1 MKNCAVICEYNP
13 FHTGHKYQ
21 LDTLRSLSVDNIF
34 CVMSGDFVQSA
45 MPAFCDK
52 AIRAEC
58 AIRGGAD
65 AVIELPTVYAT
76 AGAQYF
82 AEGAVKIISDIK
94 DVTNIAMGGV
104 GNQDDIL
111 RLAELKIK
119 HGQRFSNLLKTNLDS
134 GKSYNSASVAALC
147 SLYGEYYPS
156 NDGIAEL
163 LTDPNN
169 ILCIEYISA
178 IDKLCPKIQP
188 VIIQRQGA
196 THTNTAESGLYV
208 SATAIRNAE
217 NNGELDKMQRYI
229 PFLFDAIKEQRQNHM
244 PNIRQ
249 YKSMA
254 VFALKCAEPNDIARL
269 RNCSEGMEYLLKN
282 TSRLYDFDEYIEATI
297 GKRYGKKRLYRL
309 FFDIL
314 LSIDKSLLDMPF
326 CTRLLACK
334 NGFDFT
340 LLPGCVKTTNAA
352 IKQIASSNPQINKVL
367 DVDKK
372 AVSLFNLISSKNGDY
387 FNYSL
392 VKV

>member
-21 LDTLRSLSVDNIF
+21 LDTLRSMDIDNIF
-34 CVMSGDFVQSA
+34 CIMSGDFVQSA

-58 AIRGGAD
+58 AVRACAD
-65 AVIELPTVYAT
+65 AAIELPTVYAT

-82 AEGAVKIISDIK
+82 AEGAIKIIAGIK
-94 DVTNIAMGGV
+94 DIAYLGMGGV
-104 GNQDDIL
+104 GNQDDII

-119 HGQRFSNLLKTNLDS
+119 HGRRFSDLLKKQLEV
-134 GKSYNSASVAALC
+134 GKSYNAATVAALC
-147 SLYGEYYPS
+147 ALYGEFCPN

-169 ILCIEYISA
+169 ILCIEYITA
-178 IDKLCPKIQP
+178 IDKLCPKLQP
-188 VIIQRQGA
+188 IIIQRQGA
-196 THTNTAESGLYV
+196 THTNVSESGLYV

-217 NNGELDKMQRYI
+217 RNGELDKMQRYI
-229 PFLFDAIKEQRQNHM
+229 PFLFDTIKEQRKNHA
-244 PNIRQ
+244 PDIAL

-254 VFALKCAEPNDIARL
+254 VFALKCADPSNIARL

-282 TSRLYDFDEYIEATI
+282 SSQLYDFDEYIEASI

-309 FFDIL
+309 FLDIL
-314 LSIDKSLLDMPF
+314 LSIDKTTLDMPF

-334 NGFDFT
+334 KDFDFT
-340 LLPGCVKTTNAA
+340 LLPDCVKTTNAA
-352 IKQIASSNPQINKVL
+352 IKQAASADFQINKVL

-372 AVSLFNLISSKNGDY
+372 AVSLFNLISRQNGDY